1 MVKDTTR
8 REAQGTSRMIRFLVR
23 FIGLWLLA
31 GGFVA
36 FVVDGTRS
44 IASSDIVMTPLGEAW
59 FATNEASLGHFQTLV
74 ETHLSPE
81 IWERFMVPL
90 LMAPLAAVLGGLGFI
105 LLLLGRTREVRESSL
120 RA

>member
-1 MVKDTTR
+1 MFR
-8 REAQGTSRMIRFLVR
+8 FLIRFA
-23 FIGLWLLA
+23 GLWLLA

-59 FATNEASLGHFQTLV
+59 FAVNQSSLGAFQGLV

-90 LMAPLAAVLGGLGFI
+90 LMAPLAAVLGGSGML
-105 LLLLGRTREVRESSL
+105 LLLLGRRSARAEPAL
-120 RA
+120 R

>member
-1 MVKDTTR
+1 
-8 REAQGTSRMIRFLVR
+8 MIRFLVR

-59 FATNEASLGHFQTLV
+59 FAANEASLGKFQTLI

-105 LLLLGRTREVRESSL
+105 LLLLGRTREVREPSL
-120 RA
+120 RS